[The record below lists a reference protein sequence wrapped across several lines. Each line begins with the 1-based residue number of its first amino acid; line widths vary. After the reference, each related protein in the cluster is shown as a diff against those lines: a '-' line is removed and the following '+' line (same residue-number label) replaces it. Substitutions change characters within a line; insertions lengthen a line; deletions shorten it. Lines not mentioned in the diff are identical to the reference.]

1 MSTESPQLATSS
13 RLRTTSIQVKTVAI
27 DTSVP
32 TTLAEPRSRCLRARP
47 SLPDPF
53 TGTPLLTPH
62 ANGLG
67 AQAKGMEAISH
78 GLRDEAIIGRR
89 EKRITEK
96 EKQLKE
102 VIESHDGLIRE
113 KFHLERFVTLLEGW
127 NPKVR
132 LSAGYPGDSLRY
144 SKRNWIIRLFS

>member
-13 RLRTTSIQVKTVAI
+13 RLRTTSTQVRTVAI

-32 TTLAEPRSRCLRARP
+32 TTLAEPRSRSLRARP
-47 SLPDPF
+47 SLPNPS
-53 TGTPLLTPH
+53 TGTPLTPH
-62 ANGLG
+62 ANGHG

-78 GLRDEAIIGRR
+78 GLRDEAIISRR

-102 VIESHDGLIRE
+102 VVESHDGLIRE

-144 SKRNWIIRLFS
+144 IASETG